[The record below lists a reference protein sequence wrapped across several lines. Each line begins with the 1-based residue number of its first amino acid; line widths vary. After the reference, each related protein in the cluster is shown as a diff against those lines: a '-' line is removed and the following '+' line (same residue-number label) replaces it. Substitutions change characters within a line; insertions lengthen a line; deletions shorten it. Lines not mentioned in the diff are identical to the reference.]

1 MRIRFIS
8 HPDLMKKC
16 CQEIKFKKYL
26 FSRFQLY
33 VLGEC
38 TYMDTTL
45 LLYALQFLKTSPAET
60 YLLLPVFDLAT
71 IASHEDFV
79 RQERVTNP

>member
-26 FSRFQLY
+26 FPDFS
-33 VLGEC
+33 C
-38 TYMDTTL
+38 TSWGNVRIWTL
-45 LLYALQFLKTSPAET
+45 RSYFMLCNF
-60 YLLLPVFDLAT
+60 
-71 IASHEDFV
+71 
-79 RQERVTNP
+79 

>member
-16 CQEIKFKKYL
+16 CQEIKFKKYV

-45 LLYALQFLKTSPAET
+45 LNLVPRAFPLKNGWSGKRE
-60 YLLLPVFDLAT
+60 
-71 IASHEDFV
+71 IFV
-79 RQERVTNP
+79 

>member
-1 MRIRFIS
+1 MHIRFIS

-38 TYMDTTL
+38 TYMDISSYFML
-45 LLYALQFLKTSPAET
+45 CNF
-60 YLLLPVFDLAT
+60 
-71 IASHEDFV
+71 
-79 RQERVTNP
+79 

>member
-8 HPDLMKKC
+8 HPDLMKNC

-33 VLGEC
+33 VFQGGM
-38 TYMDTTL
+38 YVYGHYAPTL
-45 LLYALQFLKTSPAET
+45 CFVIFENFSDRNLPSPA
-60 YLLLPVFDLAT
+60 
-71 IASHEDFV
+71 
-79 RQERVTNP
+79 RV

>member
-33 VLGEC
+33 VLWGNVRIW
-38 TYMDTTL
+38 TL
-45 LLYALQFLKTSPAET
+45 AATLCFVIFENFSGRNLPSPA
-60 YLLLPVFDLAT
+60 
-71 IASHEDFV
+71 
-79 RQERVTNP
+79 RV

>member
-1 MRIRFIS
+1 MRIRLIS

-16 CQEIKFKKYL
+16 CQIKFKKYL

-38 TYMDTTL
+38 TYMDISSYFML
-45 LLYALQFLKTSPAET
+45 CNF
-60 YLLLPVFDLAT
+60 
-71 IASHEDFV
+71 
-79 RQERVTNP
+79 